1 MHRYEAIELVL
12 RLAGDRPI
20 VGNLGPTS
28 DELWHAGHRDR
39 NFYTY
44 GNMGLTSSLA
54 LGMALATDEQVIS
67 LDGDGSLLM
76 NLGTLATIGREMPKN
91 LVVLVYDNEAWG
103 QTGNQMSH
111 TGTGTSLEATALAC
125 GIKSSSTV
133 NDLEELEGALATA
146 LGATAALHRGED
158 RGGGVPAHRARGAG
172 VHAVPVPQH
181 LCGGTAAAATA
192 LAGDWISPRVQL
204 ATGRPGL

>member
-1 MHRYEAIELVL
+1 MRRFDAIRLAL

-44 GNMGLTSSLA
+44 GNMGLCSSIA

-76 NLGTLATIGREMPKN
+76 NLGALASIGRERPKN
-91 LVVLVYDNEAWG
+91 LIVVVYDNEAWG
-103 QTGNQMSH
+103 QTGNQTSH
-111 TGTGTSLEATALAC
+111 TGTGTSLEQVAVSC
-125 GIKSSSTV
+125 GIPSSTTV
-133 NDLEELEGALATA
+133 NDLEELEGALSTA
-146 LGATAALHRGED
+146 LSTDGPHFIVAKIEESGYL
-158 RGGGVPAHRARGAG
+158 
-172 VHAVPVPQH
+172 PVAPVEPEFTLYRFRNTFVRPQQPEP
-181 LCGGTAAAATA
+181 
-192 LAGDWISPRVQL
+192 PR
-204 ATGRPGL
+204 